1 MGVQDSYAPPKSTVR
16 DVSGGSGVVT
26 DSIVASLSKTRPW
39 VLFLSILG
47 FVGAAF
53 MALAAIPMLMGS
65 AMMGNLEG
73 AEAELGMFGSGMM
86 ITMGVIYLVMAFIYV
101 MASLYLLRYAGHIKR
116 AVSSLEVADLEA
128 ALAQQAS
135 FWKLVGILV
144 LVSLVLMVVMMVGGI
159 GSAIFM
165 RGNV

>member
-1 MGVQDSYAPPKSTVR
+1 MGVQDSYAPPQSTVR

-26 DSIVASLSKTRPW
+26 DSIIASLGKTRPW

-65 AMMGNLEG
+65 AMIGNLEG

-86 ITMGVIYLVMAFIYV
+86 IMMGVMYLVMAFIYF

-116 AVSSLEVADLEA
+116 AVSSLEVVDLEA

-144 LVSLVLMVVMMVGGI
+144 LVSLVLVVVMMVGGI

-165 RGNV
+165 RSGL